1 MKQSPMPP
9 ASAPR
14 PALSSLSIL
23 IPCYNEASTVE
34 TVISRVVELEI
45 DLRKELIVVDDGST
59 DGSAAIIAGVLDIY
73 RDRGDATIVVE
84 RHAANRGKG
93 AAVRTALAR
102 ATGDAV
108 LIQDADLEYDPA
120 DYPALLAPLI
130 AGEAAIVY
138 GSRQTRRFRIDQP
151 RQWRFIAAARTLT
164 RLANVLFG
172 ARLTDYA
179 TGYKLFTRDV
189 AERLSLRS
197 DGFEIDAE
205 ITAQALRRGYRIVE
219 VPIRYQPRSVAQGK
233 KIRAVDGWRA
243 AATLVRE
250 RFRN

>member
-1 MKQSPMPP
+1 MHP
-9 ASAPR
+9 AGAAR

-34 TVISRVVELEI
+34 TVISGVVESHVG
-45 DLRKELIVVDDGST
+45 LRKELIVVDDGST
-59 DGSAAIIAGVLDIY
+59 DGSAAIITGVQERY
-73 RDRGDATIVVE
+73 RERGDAAIVVE
-84 RHAANRGKG
+84 RHAVNRGKG

-138 GSRQTRRFRIDQP
+138 GSRQSRRFRIGQP
-151 RQWRFIAAARTLT
+151 RQWRFIAAAWALT

-179 TGYKLFTRDV
+179 TGYKAFTREV
-189 AERLSLRS
+189 ADRLSLRS
-197 DGFEIDAE
+197 GGFEIDAE
-205 ITAQALRRGYRIVE
+205 ITAQALRLGYRIVE
-219 VPIRYQPRSVAQGK
+219 VPIRYRPRSVAQGK

-243 AATLVRE
+243 AVTLVRE
-250 RFRN
+250 RFRP